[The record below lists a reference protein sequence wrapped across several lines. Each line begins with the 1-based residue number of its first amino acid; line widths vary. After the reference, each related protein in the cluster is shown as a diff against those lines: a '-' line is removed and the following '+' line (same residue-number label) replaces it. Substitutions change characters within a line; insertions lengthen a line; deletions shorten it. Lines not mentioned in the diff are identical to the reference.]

1 MIPTERMQ
9 EIVTAVALGE
19 NPKGKNDEEREFIDR
34 TIHDVAGAKA
44 LGHEVSIP
52 PEWPDLGS

>member
-9 EIVTAVALGE
+9 KIVTDVTLGRDPKPT
-19 NPKGKNDEEREFIDR
+19 NPEEKRFVDR

-44 LGHEVSIP
+44 LGYEVSIP
-52 PEWPDLGS
+52 PEWPDLE